1 MNENTTAM
9 TTMAAPKPPIVAG
22 ERGLQL
28 RTIDDYWR
36 MANYVAE
43 SGLAPKGIDKPAA
56 ILVAMQ
62 HGAELG
68 MSPLA
73 SLQNIAVINGRPGLY
88 GDAQLAIV
96 RAHPDHERV
105 TEWFE
110 MDGKRLSGPPA
121 TNIPDQFTAVCYIKR
136 RGEEPVTSTFSVA
149 DAKRAQ
155 LWGKAGPWLQYPARM
170 LRFRARSFGLRDT
183 FGDALK
189 GLRTV
194 EDLASGAIDVE
205 TVATPAP
212 VTPSVFVPTVAAV
225 EAPVAA
231 AEPTT
236 PPRTPQDEAKEIV
249 EGGGYTLAQFSEWAI
264 EAGHLEQINEPKE
277 WAQLPTDVAHRVK
290 RGKGQL
296 LKALGTMFALPGGA
310 Q

>member
-1 MNENTTAM
+1 M
-9 TTMAAPKPPIVAG
+9 TTTTAPKPPMVAG

-105 TEWFE
+105 TEWYE

-121 TNIPDQFTAVCYIKR
+121 TNIPDQFTAVCCVKR
-136 RGEEPVTSTFSVA
+136 RGEEAVLSTFSVS

-189 GLRTV
+189 GMRTV

-225 EAPVAA
+225 EAPVAT

-236 PPRTPQDEAKEIV
+236 PPRTPQDEAREIV
-249 EGGGYTLAQFSEWAI
+249 ESAGYTLAQFCGWATA
-264 EAGHLEQINEPKE
+264 AGHIEPQDAPTE
-277 WAQLPTDVAHRVK
+277 WTQLTPDLAARVK

-296 LKALGTMFALPGGA
+296 IKSLAAMFQKAEGGA